1 MIETGALLLFD
12 GTCGFCARSVQFV
25 LQREH
30 RRRTLRFASL
40 DSSIGR
46 EVRAQY
52 PELDGV
58 DSVVWIEAGDSP
70 RDYRLFVR
78 SEAVFRVLK
87 YLGGIWTALAVAGAI
102 VPKAFRDRV
111 YDFIA
116 RHRHKIIPREAE
128 SCLLPSPDQ
137 RARFIDWGSEPAA

>member
-25 LQREH
+25 LQRER
-30 RRRTLRFASL
+30 RRRTLHFASL

-58 DSVVWIEAGDSP
+58 DSVVWIEAGSS
-70 RDYRLFVR
+70 RKDYRLYVR

-87 YLGGIWTALAVAGAI
+87 YLGGVWTGLAVLGAV
-102 VPKAFRDRV
+102 VPRGLRDWV

-128 SCLLPSPDQ
+128 SCLLPTPEQ
-137 RARFIDWGSEPAA
+137 RSRFIDWGSETAA

>member
-40 DSSIGR
+40 DSTIGR
-46 EVRAQY
+46 EVRSQF
-52 PELDGV
+52 PELEGV
-58 DSVVWIEAGDSP
+58 DSVVWVEAGL
-70 RDYRLFVR
+70 RQTDYRLYVR

-87 YLGGIWTALAVAGAI
+87 YLGGVWTALAVVGAI
-102 VPKAFRDRV
+102 VPRVIRDSV

-128 SCLLPSPDQ
+128 SCLLPSPEQ
-137 RARFIDWGSEPAA
+137 RARFIDWGPAPTA